1 MPPTGS
7 LSSLPSSPTSNHD
20 PTPIPVDLLCPPSQ
34 STMISQL
41 NGLPSHLSLP
51 TQPIPQHCLT
61 SEALT
66 LPHPPPRLA
75 EMVCNMPNF
84 SNMMSVDGN
93 SVHRQPSP
101 SSSPASPLG
110 PAASPEAIASSAIAE
125 LTELTELNPSPEW
138 PVGAWE
144 PEQQDILSSAM
155 AALSD
160 MLDSSDCSNDLEYN
174 YHFPSNL
181 PITSSS
187 FNFSNSPSLGNFNT
201 GSSPSYNYPSQ
212 TDAGCYGMKTEA
224 GMYGLKR
231 EVCYNGVKTE
241 TEQQHRYGVQSNSTT
256 TKENFAGL
264 SVKESYGLS
273 PTSVLDYGSPPS
285 SPPLADGWPMGEF
298 LAWHMI
304 FCCVTLS
311 SNLIAYVGNSKGK
324 DYSV

>member
-1 MPPTGS
+1 MLKYYNRKITNADFLYSDLRQLFYS
-7 LSSLPSSPTSNHD
+7 LLQFNILILD
-20 PTPIPVDLLCPPSQ
+20 
-34 STMISQL
+34 MI
-41 NGLPSHLSLP
+41 N
-51 TQPIPQHCLT
+51 
-61 SEALT
+61 
-66 LPHPPPRLA
+66 RL
-75 EMVCNMPNF
+75 EMAYPMNEIM
-84 SNMMSVDGN
+84 
-93 SVHRQPSP
+93 R
-101 SSSPASPLG
+101 A
-110 PAASPEAIASSAIAE
+110 
-125 LTELTELNPSPEW
+125 
-138 PVGAWE
+138 
-144 PEQQDILSSAM
+144 LSSAM

-174 YHFPSNL
+174 YHFPSNI
-181 PITSSS
+181 PITSPS

-241 TEQQHRYGVQSNSTT
+241 TEQQHMYRGQSNSTT
-256 TKENFAGL
+256 TKENFTGL

-304 FCCVTLS
+304 FCCVTLTAI
-311 SNLIAYVGNSKGK
+311 LT
-324 DYSV
+324 